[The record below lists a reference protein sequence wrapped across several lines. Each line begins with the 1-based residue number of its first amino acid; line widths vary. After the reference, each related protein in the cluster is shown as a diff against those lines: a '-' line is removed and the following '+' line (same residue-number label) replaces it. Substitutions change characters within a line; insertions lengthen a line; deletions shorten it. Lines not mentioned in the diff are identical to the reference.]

1 MRDDLEE
8 TSLEKPV
15 IDWYIARD
23 GQQFVLLSEPE
34 MQRLKRSRQYWIA
47 TTRPDGTRH
56 LMIIWGLWFD
66 DSFWFSTGARSR
78 KARNLAANPK
88 CVIATDDAA
97 KAVILEGTV
106 EVIDFKH
113 PNFEKFAKAYE
124 KKYDWDVRGMAQGL
138 YRLQPSIGF
147 GFFEKKFEETATR
160 WDFR

>member
-1 MRDDLEE
+1 
-8 TSLEKPV
+8 
-15 IDWYIARD
+15 
-23 GQQFVLLSEPE
+23 
-34 MQRLKRSRQYWIA
+34 
-47 TTRPDGTRH
+47 
-56 LMIIWGLWFD
+56 MIIWGLWFD

-78 KARNLAANPK
+78 KARNLGANPK
-88 CVIATDDAA
+88 CVIATDNAA

-124 KKYDWDVRGMAQGL
+124 KKYDWNVREIAQGL

-160 WDFR
+160 WVFR